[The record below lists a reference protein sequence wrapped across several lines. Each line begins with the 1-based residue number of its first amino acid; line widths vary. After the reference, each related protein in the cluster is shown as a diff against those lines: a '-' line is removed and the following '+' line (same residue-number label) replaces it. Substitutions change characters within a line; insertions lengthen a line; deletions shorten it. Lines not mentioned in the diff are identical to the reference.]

1 MAAAQ
6 AGLAVTN
13 TLADDPL
20 PEGVRIVRA
29 DEGLPELPECRYLM
43 LKAREP
49 RQPAT
54 DMLAAQVHEVFG
66 GPWHPDRLGVA
77 LSTNNPAVRIGSYL
91 RVRAHRIEPHTTRK
105 V

>member
-13 TLADDPL
+13 TLADDAL
-20 PEGVRIVRA
+20 PEGLRHVRA

-43 LKAREP
+43 LRAREP

-54 DMLAAQVHEVFG
+54 EMLAAQAREVFG
-66 GPWHPDRLGVA
+66 SSANLD
-77 LSTNNPAVRIGSYL
+77 T
-91 RVRAHRIEPHTTRK
+91 
-105 V
+105 